1 MTTSASRA
9 TTDLYE
15 TFFGEL
21 ATGDIR
27 PGDRLGEES
36 LAARWGVGR
45 VPVREVL
52 LRLEQDGLVS
62 RRPGS
67 GTYVNQADDEEVFEL
82 FDVRIGLEPIIASA
96 AAKAITPEQEPVLLK
111 LASDADLLEGSGI
124 EREARDR
131 QFHRYLAD
139 ISGLRHATRI
149 VHVSRL
155 HLRCAT
161 MHLFMSILGGYTV
174 SGPNHMPIAQAVVA
188 GDSREAGATMRRHL
202 RSAKKAVARDLQKIR
217 IYQKQAREL
226 ATMK

>member
-1 MTTSASRA
+1 MTTA
-9 TTDLYE
+9 TTSPIDLYD
-15 TFFGEL
+15 TFVSEL

-67 GTYVNQADDEEVFEL
+67 GTYVRDADDDEVLEI
-82 FDVRIGLEPIIASA
+82 FDVRIGLEPIIAA
-96 AAKAITPEQEPVLLK
+96 AAARTITDEQIPELMK
-111 LASDADLLEGSGI
+111 LAREADRLEGSGY

-131 QFHRYLAD
+131 QFHRYLSD

-149 VHVSRL
+149 VHLSRL

-161 MHLFMSILGGYTV
+161 MHQFMSILGGYTV
-174 SGPNHMPIAQAVVA
+174 SGPNHMPIAEAIAECDARRA
-188 GDSREAGATMRRHL
+188 GTTMARHL
-202 RSAKKAVARDLQKIR
+202 RAAKKAVTRDLQRIR
-217 IYQKQAREL
+217 AHRKQARQL
-226 ATMK
+226 ATM